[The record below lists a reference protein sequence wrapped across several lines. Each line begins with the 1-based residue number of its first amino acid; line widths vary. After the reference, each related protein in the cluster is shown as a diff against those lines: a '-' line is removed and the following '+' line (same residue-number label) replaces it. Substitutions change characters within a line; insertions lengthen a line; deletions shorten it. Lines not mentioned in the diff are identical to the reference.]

1 MSVTHR
7 PSLILASASPRR
19 HDILTQLRIPHRV
32 VVPPS
37 PDGEDEPRLPG
48 EAPRDYVQRTARDK
62 ALHAANWLAGRQ
74 GVPLQQVLQETAN
87 TGAAPHAPGSITHG
101 QAQKNLAERAE
112 LGLYILAADTTVA
125 LGNDILGK
133 PTDAE
138 DAARTLA
145 RLSGQTHHVYT
156 AVAVYHHGHI
166 AEAMSTSVVRFKPL
180 SDDEI
185 SAYCA
190 TGEPIGKAG
199 SYGIQGP
206 AAAFVEYMEGSY
218 TGIVGLPAYETAT
231 LLTQVGFR
239 V

>member
-37 PDGEDEPRLPG
+37 PDGEDEPRLPA

-62 ALHAANWLAGRQ
+62 ALHAANWLTGQQA
-74 GVPLQQVLQETAN
+74 VPLQQVLQETAN
-87 TGAAPHAPGSITHG
+87 TGAAPHAPGNITHG

-133 PTDAE
+133 PADTDE
-138 DAARTLA
+138 AARTLA

-156 AVAVYHHGHI
+156 AVAVYHNGHL
-166 AEAMSTSVVRFKPL
+166 AEALSTSVVRFKPL

-190 TGEPIGKAG
+190 TGEPMGKAG
-199 SYGIQGP
+199 SYGIQ
-206 AAAFVEYMEGSY
+206 
-218 TGIVGLPAYETAT
+218 
-231 LLTQVGFR
+231 
-239 V
+239 

>member
-62 ALHAANWLAGRQ
+62 ALHAANWLTGQQ
-74 GVPLQQVLQETAN
+74 GVPLQQVLQEADS
-87 TGAAPHAPGSITHG
+87 TGAAVHKSCGIKDGH
-101 QAQKNLAERAE
+101 AQKNSAEDSQQR
-112 LGLYILAADTTVA
+112 LYILAADTTVA

-133 PTDAE
+133 PADTDE
-138 DAARTLA
+138 AARTLA

-156 AVAVYHHGHI
+156 AVAVYHNGHL
-166 AEAMSTSVVRFKPL
+166 AEALSTSVVRFKPL

-185 SAYCA
+185 SAYCT
-190 TGEPIGKAG
+190 TGEPMGKAG

>member
-87 TGAAPHAPGSITHG
+87 TGAAPHAPGGITDRL
-101 QAQKNLAERAE
+101 AQKDLAQGAE

-138 DAARTLA
+138 DAART
-145 RLSGQTHHVYT
+145 
-156 AVAVYHHGHI
+156 
-166 AEAMSTSVVRFKPL
+166 
-180 SDDEI
+180 
-185 SAYCA
+185 
-190 TGEPIGKAG
+190 
-199 SYGIQGP
+199 
-206 AAAFVEYMEGSY
+206 
-218 TGIVGLPAYETAT
+218 
-231 LLTQVGFR
+231 
-239 V
+239 